1 MTAAPVLAGRLS
13 RRAIVFSGLSATGA
27 LVIGMPAPAEAG
39 MQPPVMADGTNPAKE
54 LTAFL
59 IIEPDNTV
67 TVRVPHQEMGQGTT
81 TGLAMLV
88 AEELECD
95 WAKVR
100 VEYASANRNAR
111 ADGKLYGRMQTV
123 GSSGLR
129 TSVGMMQQAGASA
142 RERLRLAA
150 AERWKIDPADC
161 AVAAGK
167 CLHKASNRSADYGS
181 LAAAAAAVSLASEP
195 AIKAPDQYRLVGKW
209 TPRLDTPAK
218 LDGSAKFGLDAQVP
232 GMVYAAVWSAPVYG
246 GSLKSVDDSAL
257 KGLRGIVGVVKLKD
271 AVVVVADRYWRAKK
285 GLDALKIEW
294 GDGGYGGVDSE
305 SLARGYREALDRPMF
320 TAEKKGDPDAAL
332 AAAASASG
340 GAKLVE
346 ATYEAPF
353 LSHSPMEPMNCTVAL
368 GAERADVWISTQAPM
383 AVLQQTAKET
393 GLAPEKVY
401 VHNAFVGGGFGRRGG
416 AHDEL
421 IQAIAVAKQ
430 VGKPVKLVWSREQDI
445 RRDRYRPQ
453 AAVRFRAALDPKGQP
468 QAFQARVAVPSLIR
482 GGAGPQE
489 WQATEPMAT
498 ECIQG
503 SFYAFPARD
512 VGVVL
517 KNSHVPVSF
526 WRGVGSSQNGFFVE
540 SFMDELAHAAGQDP
554 YAYRRALLTARPD
567 AIGVIDAMAKHSDWG
582 QPLPKGRGRGLAI
595 IEAYGSVSGQVV
607 EVTVSPQGQLV
618 IDRVTCVL
626 DPYHVANPNTVTQ
639 QMEGAVIMGLTAALW
654 GEINIK
660 NGAPVEANFNT
671 YRMAR
676 MAEAPRRID
685 VHLTPSGGAKWG
697 GVGEPGLGPLAPA
710 LANAVFAATGKRVRR
725 LPLKHADLS
734 WA

>member
-1 MTAAPVLAGRLS
+1 MNAPILS

-27 LVIGMPAPAEAG
+27 LVIGLPMTAEAA

-67 TVRVPHQEMGQGTT
+67 TVRVPHQEMGQGTST
-81 TGLAMLV
+81 ALAMLV

-100 VEYASANRNAR
+100 VEYASANRNGR

-129 TSVGMMQQAGASA
+129 TSVTMMQQAGASA
-142 RERLRLAA
+142 RERLKLAA

-161 AVAAGK
+161 IVSAGK
-167 CLHKASNRSADYGS
+167 CLHKASNRSLDYGA
-181 LAAAAAAVSLASEP
+181 LAAAAASVQMPAEP
-195 AIKAPDQYRLVGKW
+195 AIKTPDQYRLVGKW

-246 GSLKSVDDSAL
+246 GALKSVDETAL
-257 KGLRGIVGVVKLKD
+257 KDIRGIIGVVKLKD

-285 GLDALKIEW
+285 GLDGLKIEW
-294 GDGGYGGVDSE
+294 DAAGYGAVDSDG
-305 SLARGYREALDRPMF
+305 LNQAYREALDRPMAS
-320 TAEKKGDPDAAL
+320 AETKGDAAAAL
-332 AAAASASG
+332 AAP

-346 ATYEAPF
+346 AVYEAPF
-353 LSHSPMEPMNCTVAL
+353 LSHSAMEPLNCTVAL
-368 GAERADVWISTQAPM
+368 GPDRADVWISTQAPM

-393 GLAPEKVY
+393 GLPAEKVY
-401 VHNAFVGGGFGRRGG
+401 VHNAYVGGGFGRRGG

-421 IQAIAVAKQ
+421 LQAIAVAKQ
-430 VGKPVKLVWSREQDI
+430 VGKPVKLIWSREQDI
-445 RRDRYRPQ
+445 RRDRFRPQ
-453 AAVRFRAALDPKGQP
+453 AAVRLRAALGGDGKP
-468 QAFQARVAVPSLIR
+468 QALQARIAVGSLLR
-482 GGAGPQE
+482 GGNGPQE
-489 WQATEPMAT
+489 VQASEPMAT
-498 ECIQG
+498 ECIQN
-503 SFYAFPARD
+503 SFYAFTARD
-512 VGVVL
+512 VGVLL

-526 WRGVGSSQNGFFVE
+526 WRGVGSSQNGFFME

-554 YAYRRALLTARPD
+554 YQYRRALLTDRPD
-567 AIGVIDAMAKHSDWG
+567 ALGVIDALAKHSDWG
-582 QPLPKGRGRGLAI
+582 QPLPKGRGRGIAI
-595 IEAYGSVSGQVV
+595 LEAYGSVSGQVV
-607 EVTVSPQGQLV
+607 EVTVSQDGKLKV
-618 IDRVTCVL
+618 DRVTCVL
-626 DPYHVANPNTVTQ
+626 DPYHVANPNTVAQ
-639 QMEGAVIMGLTAALW
+639 QMEGAVIMGMTAALW
-654 GEINIK
+654 GEITIK
-660 NGAPVEANFNT
+660 NGAPVESNFHN

-676 MAEAPRRID
+676 MTETPARID
-685 VHLTPSGGAKWG
+685 VHLVPSGGPKWG
-697 GVGEPGLGPLAPA
+697 GVGEPGLGPFAPA

-725 LPLKHADLS
+725 LPLKHADLR

>member
-1 MTAAPVLAGRLS
+1 MNAISLS

-27 LVIGMPAPAEAG
+27 LVIGVPVTAQAG
-39 MQPPVMADGTNPAKE
+39 MQPPIMADGTNPAKE
-54 LTAFL
+54 MTAFL
-59 IIEPDNTV
+59 VIERDNTV
-67 TVRVPHQEMGQGTT
+67 TIRVPHAEMGQGTST
-81 TGLAMLV
+81 ALAMLV
-88 AEELECD
+88 AEELACD

-100 VEYASANRNAR
+100 VEYASANRNSQA
-111 ADGKLYGRMQTV
+111 GGNLYGRMQTV

-129 TSVGMMQQAGASA
+129 TSVSMMQQAGASA

-150 AERWKIDPADC
+150 AEQWKIDPADC
-161 AVAAGK
+161 TIASGK
-167 CLHKASNRSADYGS
+167 CVHKASNRSLDYGA
-181 LAAAAAAVSLASEP
+181 LAAAAAAVHLAAEP
-195 AIKAPDQYRLVGKW
+195 AIKTPDKYQLVGKW
-209 TPRLDTPAK
+209 TPRLDTAAK

-246 GSLKSVDDSAL
+246 GSLKSVDEAAL
-257 KGLRGIVGVVKLKD
+257 KDLRGIVGVVKLKD

-294 GDGGYGGVDSE
+294 DDGGYGAVDSE
-305 SLARGYREALDRPMF
+305 TLAAGYREALDKPMGS
-320 TAEKKGDPDAAL
+320 AEKKGDAQAAF
-332 AAAASASG
+332 AAP

-346 ATYEAPF
+346 AVYEAPL

-368 GAERADVWISTQAPM
+368 AADRADVWISTQAPM
-383 AVLQQTAKET
+383 AVLQQTAKDT
-393 GLAPEKVY
+393 GLKPEQVY

-421 IQAIAVAKQ
+421 VQAIAVAKQ
-430 VGKPVKLVWSREQDI
+430 VGKPVKLIWSREQDI

-453 AAVRFRAALDPKGQP
+453 AAVRFRAALDDAGKP
-468 QAFQARVAVPSLIR
+468 QAFQAQIAVGSLLR
-482 GGAGPQE
+482 GGNGPQE
-489 WQATEPMAT
+489 LQASEPMAT

-512 VGVVL
+512 VGVIL

-526 WRGVGSSQNGFFVE
+526 WRGVGSSQNGFFME
-540 SFMDELAHAAGQDP
+540 GFMDEVAHAAGQDP
-554 YAYRRALLTARPD
+554 CTYRRALLTDRPD
-567 AIGVIDAMAKHSDWG
+567 ALGVIDALAKHSDWG
-582 QPLPKGRGRGLAI
+582 QPLPKGSGRGIAI

-607 EVTVSPQGQLV
+607 EVTVSQDGKLKV
-618 IDRVTCVL
+618 DRVTCVL
-626 DPYHVANPNTVTQ
+626 DPYHVANPNTVEQ
-639 QMEGAVIMGLTAALW
+639 QMEGAVIMGMTAALW

-676 MAEAPRRID
+676 MVETPPRID
-685 VHLTPSGGAKWG
+685 VHLVPSGGPKWG
-697 GVGEPGLGPLAPA
+697 GVGEPGLGPFAPA
-710 LANAVFAATGKRVRR
+710 LTNAIFAATGKRVRR